1 MPRKKSG
8 KSKNKG
14 SPGVFISNLISSDK
28 PIPEKV
34 KVKPEPSA
42 GVSNDLEIY
51 QEAVILRTVVELALA
66 NLLVGNKAPGLR
78 PTQSK
83 MALPNEPSGSGF
95 SKFISPVQD
104 LGRSLLGFLKGSNQ
118 EPSTHTPGR
127 RTNQQSNSK
136 RDSVISSNSVTLG
149 RQRPVGHPAN
159 PSTHSTP
166 VIVRRIRTSNSFSK
180 SSELD
185 PVKERKNA
193 SDTHDT
199 SDPNPTKPFA
209 AQRRK
214 KKSRT
219 EDDKVSPIGSVDITT
234 SPVQIP
240 PMNKLVS
247 KQTPAPIKSI
257 SPNPPSSISA
267 KPPMQGGNKKR
278 NRSSSN
284 RRKKQA
290 AKKNRDKINLN
301 TVENVS
307 GHTDPVD
314 AATLQVS
321 LETEV
326 VLRRKDIRMDNR
338 ESGISLFDPAEVY
351 STPRTSLLIP
361 ETLQIKS
368 NPINNEDQEHKPS
381 HVDETSPED
390 CTDCTDCVTVGEPCM
405 ENPATDS
412 SSNEKSS
419 CENSDSCKIVS
430 ENLDSLV
437 KRCEGEDNSASVD
450 SCSNPEIFDSIAPDN
465 SCLPPDSKLV
475 LQSVTESVTAV
486 NDSFSPDDS
495 GFDCKSRIIPDI
507 GSCEAPDSCESCV
520 SDIRQIVDARLP
532 EFQDTNLPVQE
543 TTRSFV
549 TAQTSL
555 IQSHPGNEGAPGQ
568 EGVTPGSFGDYQ
580 DTQFETVCVQPYPEK
595 EESVPS
601 ENTEFEPGAEVL
613 DNEACCIGFISGS
626 DKESV
631 DIKPRS
637 RNIESETIKENSP
650 VVTELTCVP
659 LSIFT
664 PPAPPP
670 PPPPGF
676 LTENIKIPKI
686 VSRAERIK
694 EQEAQ
699 PRKKKSVSRE
709 QALLDELSSLDE
721 SFACFLK
728 TQLNIKTFSRER
740 DSESE
745 LGSTLDRRKV
755 RRKKAESE
763 SSEGRPGSS
772 LDIKPNSEI
781 HQSQAE
787 PSDLSVS
794 VQPILESEKE
804 EKNCSVL
811 TQGPFEAVETVPVD
825 STELSPDP
833 LSGTES
839 PTSPAPAEDLK
850 PMSETDP
857 ENDKKSEPCTDNEDV
872 TNNNVV
878 EEFQC
883 DESEILSKPERTTSP
898 GLVIDCCQDD
908 MGGTHSSEEQTL
920 SDVTSDFTP
929 DSKKVPILSKSDSGY
944 SGSSP
949 KSARK
954 KDLSIDDALRQYNR
968 RIGETVPVEQPK
980 RQRIQSVGT
989 EYSDYTDTDTE
1000 LSDTEG
1006 KT

>member
-42 GVSNDLEIY
+42 EVSNNLEIY

-66 NLLVGNKAPGLR
+66 NLLVGNKVPGLR

-83 MALPNEPSGSGF
+83 MAPPNEPSGSGF

-104 LGRSLLGFLKGSNQ
+104 LGRSLLGFLIGSNQ
-118 EPSTHTPGR
+118 EPSTQTPGR
-127 RTNQQSNSK
+127 RTNQQNNSK
-136 RDSVISSNSVTLG
+136 RDSIISTNSVTAG
-149 RQRPVGHPAN
+149 RQRPAGHPAN

-166 VIVRRIRTSNSFSK
+166 VVVRRIRTSNSFSK
-180 SSELD
+180 SGELD

-193 SDTHDT
+193 SDSHET
-199 SDPNPTKPFA
+199 SEPDPTKPFA

-219 EDDKVSPIGSVDITT
+219 EDDKVSPIGSVDNTT
-234 SPVQIP
+234 NSPVQP
-240 PMNKLVS
+240 LPMSKLVS

-257 SPNPPSSISA
+257 SPNPPSSTTA

-321 LETEV
+321 LDTVV

-338 ESGISLFDPAEVY
+338 ESGVSVFDPSEVY

-368 NPINNEDQEHKPS
+368 NQINNEDREHVTS

-390 CTDCTDCVTVGEPCM
+390 CIDCGEPCM
-405 ENPATDS
+405 ENPVTDNS
-412 SSNEKSS
+412 RNEKSS
-419 CENSDSCKIVS
+419 CENSDSCKIVP

-437 KRCEGEDNSASVD
+437 NLCEGEDNSVSVD
-450 SCSNPEIFDSIAPDN
+450 SCYNPEIFDSAAPDN
-465 SCLPPDSKLV
+465 SCLPPNSKLI

-486 NDSFSPDDS
+486 NDSSAPDDS
-495 GFDCKSRIIPDI
+495 GFDCNSCIIPDI

-520 SDIRQIVDARLP
+520 SDIRQIVDAGLP

-543 TTRSFV
+543 TTRSLV

-568 EGVTPGSFGDYQ
+568 EGVTPGSFGDSQ
-580 DTQFETVCVQPYPEK
+580 DTQLETVCVQSYPEK
-595 EESVPS
+595 QESVPP
-601 ENTEFEPGAEVL
+601 ENTEFKPGAEVL
-613 DNEACCIGFISGS
+613 DNKACCIDFISGS

-637 RNIESETIKENSP
+637 RNIESETIKENNT

-686 VSRAERIK
+686 VSRAEKIK
-694 EQEAQ
+694 EQEGQ
-699 PRKKKSVSRE
+699 SRKKKSVSRE

-740 DSESE
+740 DSDSE
-745 LGSTLDRRKV
+745 LGSNLDRRKV

-781 HQSQAE
+781 HQPQPE
-787 PSDLSVS
+787 PPGLSLSVQS
-794 VQPILESEKE
+794 ILKSEKE

-811 TQGPFEAVETVPVD
+811 TQGPSEAVETVPVE

-857 ENDKKSEPCTDNEDV
+857 ENEKKSEPCTDNVDV

-878 EEFQC
+878 EESQC
-883 DESEILSKPERTTSP
+883 DESEILSKPDRTTSP
-898 GLVIDCCQDD
+898 SLVIDCCQDD

-920 SDVTSDFTP
+920 SDVTSDYTP
-929 DSKKVPILSKSDSGY
+929 ESKKVPILSKSDSGY

-989 EYSDYTDTDTE
+989 EYSDYSDTDTE

-1006 KT
+1006 KN